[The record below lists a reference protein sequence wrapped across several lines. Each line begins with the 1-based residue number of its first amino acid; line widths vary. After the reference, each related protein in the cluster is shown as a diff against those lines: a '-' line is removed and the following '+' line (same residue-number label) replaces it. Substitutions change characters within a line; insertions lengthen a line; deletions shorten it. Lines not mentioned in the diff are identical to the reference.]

1 MDMTTVTERPLI
13 RYRVSYLRRQPGS
26 RVYHL
31 LVNARNPDE
40 AREYAAIR
48 DPLYGSSLEVKH
60 RGTIVPAEPC
70 YICKRPITDDLYTR
84 IDFRGRV
91 GIQLV
96 CDICLEKAD
105 DGR

>member
-1 MDMTTVTERPLI
+1 MDMTTVTERLLI

-60 RGTIVPAEPC
+60 RGTIVPMEAC
-70 YICKRPITDDLYTR
+70 FICKKPIVDGLYTR
-84 IDFRGRV
+84 VDFSGEIGV
-91 GIQLV
+91 VPV

-105 DGR
+105 ER